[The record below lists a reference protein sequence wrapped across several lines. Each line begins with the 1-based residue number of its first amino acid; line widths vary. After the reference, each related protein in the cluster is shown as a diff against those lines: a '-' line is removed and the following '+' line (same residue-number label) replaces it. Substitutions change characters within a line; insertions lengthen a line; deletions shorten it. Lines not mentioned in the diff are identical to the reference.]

1 MEITSSISCSKL
13 LNSTRCLWINP
24 SSSSQDMAISRIL
37 RKHEMLRMLVCPPS
51 SFTFLNR
58 ILRLVVC
65 ARNKDG
71 YSGSKL
77 VDENMIV
84 LRMRIKEM
92 NRSSSEAGKLPSNNW
107 MEWEKKYFWHY
118 NDVVFEVVRLLQM
131 YLMETRPALAL
142 GMLTLLSL
150 SVPIST
156 YVLVQHA
163 VEIGKS
169 LLLMSHVN

>member
-1 MEITSSISCSKL
+1 SF
-13 LNSTRCLWINP
+13 RGAAFP
-24 SSSSQDMAISRIL
+24 RIL
-37 RKHEMLRMLVCPPS
+37 HEREMFRVLVCPPS
-51 SFTFLNR
+51 SSTFLNR
-58 ILRLVVC
+58 KLRLVVC

-71 YSGSKL
+71 YNGSKL

-92 NRSSSEAGKLPSNNW
+92 NISSSEAGKLPSSNW
-107 MEWEKKYFWHY
+107 MEWEKKYFSHY
-118 NDVVFEVVRLLQM
+118 NDVVFEVVRLLQI

-156 YVLVQHA
+156 YALVQHA
-163 VEIGKS
+163 MEIGKS
-169 LLLMSHVN
+169 LL

>member
-24 SSSSQDMAISRIL
+24 PSSFLRGADFPRIL
-37 RKHEMLRMLVCPPS
+37 RECRIFHAPGCPLS
-51 SFTFLNR
+51 SFTNLNHK
-58 ILRLVVC
+58 LWLVVN

-71 YSGSKL
+71 RSNI

-92 NRSSSEAGKLPSNNW
+92 NISSSEAGKLPSNNW
-107 MEWEKKYFWHY
+107 MEWEKKYFSHY

>member
-24 SSSSQDMAISRIL
+24 SSSSRSVIFFRIL
-37 RKHEMLRMLVCPPS
+37 HECEMICALVYPPS
-51 SFTFLNR
+51 SSTFLNR
-58 ILRLVVC
+58 KLRLVVC

-71 YSGSKL
+71 YNESKL

-84 LRMRIKEM
+84 LRMRIKDM
-92 NRSSSEAGKLPSNNW
+92 NISSSEVGQLPSNNW
-107 MEWEKKYFWHY
+107 MEWEKKYFSHY
-118 NDVVFEVVRLLQM
+118 NDVVFEVVRVLQM

-163 VEIGKS
+163 MEIGKS
-169 LLLMSHVN
+169 LL